1 MISTTNAVHLYF
13 KVPIFIND
21 TKPFLILSG
30 SIQKIFGCFLQK
42 CEPFYWHFEI
52 SEIIGGYN

>member
-13 KVPIFIND
+13 KDPIFINS
-21 TKPFLILSG
+21 TKPFVILSG

-42 CEPFYWHFEI
+42 CAPFYWHFEI
-52 SEIIGGYN
+52 SEII